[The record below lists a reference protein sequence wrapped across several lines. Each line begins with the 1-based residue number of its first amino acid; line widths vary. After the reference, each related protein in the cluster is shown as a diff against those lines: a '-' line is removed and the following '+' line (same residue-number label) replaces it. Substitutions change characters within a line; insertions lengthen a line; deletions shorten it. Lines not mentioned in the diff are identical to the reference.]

1 MEEMVGGLIL
11 RKVAVIG
18 AGVMGHGI
26 AQVCAMAG
34 FEVSLVDISEE
45 ILKRALQQI
54 MQSLNKHVEKGAI
67 TKEDA
72 TKVFERIKTSLS
84 IAEAVKDADVV
95 IEAVPENLELKRQV
109 FRQIDMHAPP
119 HTILTS
125 NTSTL
130 RITDIAAATSRPSR
144 VVGTHFFN
152 PPQLMPLVEVV
163 KGEQTSDD
171 IISEILNFVSKI
183 GKQSILCRKDV
194 KGFIVNRIGSQVFE
208 ECLWAVYRGEATVEE
223 VDASIRAAGFPMG
236 MFELMDF
243 IGLDPLLMGLRVLEE
258 AYGDRF
264 KVPPLLEDLV
274 EKGKYGRKSGQG
286 FYDWSKGRP
295 LIKLELAGKYDIN
308 RVWAVAVNEAAHLIS
323 EGVADPLTIDRGMK
337 LAQNFPAGP
346 CEKGDEIGIDNIF
359 NLLNELYQKHNDARY
374 RPAPLLEEFIK
385 SNRLGRK
392 QGIGFYEYKAAKKFD
407 TILVEKER
415 NVGWI
420 ILNRPEKMNA
430 ITPKMLEEVSLALDE
445 LERDPEIRCVAITGA
460 GDRAFCAGADISAFS
475 LTNPM
480 NEFFM
485 LYKARKDLESK
496 MERYSK
502 PIIAAINGYSLGGG
516 LELAMACDL
525 RIAVDTAQLGQ
536 PEVTIGIIPGWGGT
550 YKLARLVG
558 IAKAKEIS
566 MLGKRITA
574 QEALQ
579 IGLVNKVVPK
589 DRLKEEVLSTAS
601 ELSRLPPLAL
611 WLAKL
616 SIEAGSQTSSDIA
629 RLIEVALHSLLFST
643 EDAKEGFSAF
653 LHKRKPEFKG
663 K

>member
-1 MEEMVGGLIL
+1 
-11 RKVAVIG
+11 
-18 AGVMGHGI
+18 
-26 AQVCAMAG
+26 
-34 FEVSLVDISEE
+34 
-45 ILKRALQQI
+45 
-54 MQSLNKHVEKGAI
+54 
-67 TKEDA
+67 
-72 TKVFERIKTSLS
+72 
-84 IAEAVKDADVV
+84 
-95 IEAVPENLELKRQV
+95 
-109 FRQIDMHAPP
+109 
-119 HTILTS
+119 
-125 NTSTL
+125 
-130 RITDIAAATSRPSR
+130 
-144 VVGTHFFN
+144 
-152 PPQLMPLVEVV
+152 
-163 KGEQTSDD
+163 
-171 IISEILNFVSKI
+171 
-183 GKQSILCRKDV
+183 
-194 KGFIVNRIGSQVFE
+194 
-208 ECLWAVYRGEATVEE
+208 
-223 VDASIRAAGFPMG
+223 
-236 MFELMDF
+236 
-243 IGLDPLLMGLRVLEE
+243 
-258 AYGDRF
+258 
-264 KVPPLLEDLV
+264 
-274 EKGKYGRKSGQG
+274 
-286 FYDWSKGRP
+286 
-295 LIKLELAGKYDIN
+295 
-308 RVWAVAVNEAAHLIS
+308 
-323 EGVADPLTIDRGMK
+323 
-337 LAQNFPAGP
+337 
-346 CEKGDEIGIDNIF
+346 
-359 NLLNELYQKHNDARY
+359 
-374 RPAPLLEEFIK
+374 
-385 SNRLGRK
+385 
-392 QGIGFYEYKAAKKFD
+392 
-407 TILVEKER
+407 
-415 NVGWI
+415 
-420 ILNRPEKMNA
+420 MNA

-445 LERDPEIRCVAITGA
+445 LERDTEIRCVAITGA

-502 PIIAAINGYSLGGG
+502 PIIAAINGYALGGG

-579 IGLVNKVVPK
+579 IGLVNKVVSK